1 MRKMSE
7 KGLLDKENHKDYVGK
22 IEVVLRGYSEG
33 RQAFIQ
39 ALMGIEGRLIR
50 PRVVKVSDATRIK
63 FGGARSPNPRR
74 LG

>member
-1 MRKMSE
+1 MRKMQE
-7 KGLLDKENHKDYVGK
+7 KGLFEEGNENYVYK
-22 IEVVLRGYSEG
+22 LEVVLRGFGEG
-33 RQAFIQ
+33 RQAFTQ

-50 PRVVKVSDATRIK
+50 PRVSRVSDATRIK